1 MKKNM
6 PLIAILLLFGSCSFL
21 RSHLGSNSSAKDFN
35 QSNESVRPNLKNRA
49 IIHMVSPLGLEIEL
63 VNLEDK
69 KRETFLVDKTLSQ
82 IEMRPGHWK
91 VVGIIH
97 KGIHHKLM
105 NTSKQFIFQIKKDK
119 NTYVGSY
126 IFQCPKVT
134 RIHVD
139 ELKQMGFFNRYPF
152 TSKTGLCELVVG
164 SDFERV
170 NRVWG
175 QLSQDQ
181 NSLELGF

>member
-1 MKKNM
+1 
-6 PLIAILLLFGSCSFL
+6 
-21 RSHLGSNSSAKDFN
+21 
-35 QSNESVRPNLKNRA
+35 
-49 IIHMVSPLGLEIEL
+49 
-63 VNLEDK
+63 
-69 KRETFLVDKTLSQ
+69 
-82 IEMRPGHWK
+82 
-91 VVGIIH
+91 
-97 KGIHHKLM
+97 M